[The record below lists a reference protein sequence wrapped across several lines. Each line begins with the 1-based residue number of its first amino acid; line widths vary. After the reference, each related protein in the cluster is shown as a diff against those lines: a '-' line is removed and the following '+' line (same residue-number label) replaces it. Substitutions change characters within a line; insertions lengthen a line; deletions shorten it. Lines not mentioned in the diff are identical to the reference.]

1 MVRLGFGS
9 FDTQPFYA
17 RARSVGLNAIYPR
30 TCRCSCQSYPRRFAL
45 CSERVYPK
53 DMSDSQVDAEFSDAD
68 EMRAMAVFSPVVFRK
83 VWEGAGRQ
91 QRFAHYTSASAAL
104 SIIEGRSVWLRNAR
118 YLDDITEVIHGID
131 HLIAFFNSDEAD
143 PFWNLVDHRS
153 SNVSDR
159 IIQLFNGWSPDMQT
173 NTFVTCL
180 SEHDDDEDEIGRLSM
195 WDLYGKSGAPVALVI
210 NPQQIFSSSDVLKA
224 YSFPVLYGNGEN
236 AFSVFR
242 QTITAMNENSDFV
255 RSIPDERLLA
265 HVFHMLHSLSFCL
278 KKPIFREQREWRV
291 VYRPSFQPS
300 DVITESIEII
310 KDVPQKVH
318 RLPLQDVPEQGLVG
332 IEPGTLLNRI
342 LIGPSQHQ
350 AETRRLFIE
359 RLSSLGFANAAS
371 MVCAVDAPLRR

>member
-1 MVRLGFGS
+1 
-9 FDTQPFYA
+9 
-17 RARSVGLNAIYPR
+17 
-30 TCRCSCQSYPRRFAL
+30 
-45 CSERVYPK
+45 
-53 DMSDSQVDAEFSDAD
+53 
-68 EMRAMAVFSPVVFRK
+68 
-83 VWEGAGRQ
+83 
-91 QRFAHYTSASAAL
+91 L

-118 YLDDITEVIHGID
+118 YLDDIAEVIHGID

-159 IIQLFNGWSPDMQT
+159 IIQLFNGWSQDMQT

-210 NPQQIFSSSDVLKA
+210 NPQPIFSSSDVLKA

-242 QTITAMNENSDFV
+242 QTITAMNENSAFV

-300 DVITESIEII
+300 DVITESLEII
-310 KDVPQKVH
+310 RDVPQKVH

-332 IEPGTLLNRI
+332 IEPGALLNRV
-342 LIGPSQHQ
+342 LVGPSQHQ

-359 RLSSLGFANAAS
+359 RLSLLGFADAAS